1 MYASVEWIAA
11 GMIEAWEKERQFA
24 FVLGP
29 QKLAQVVASEKKAVD
44 DVGVPTTRVVLESSS
59 RMFQLNLSKSLSLP
73 LYGTA
78 ITVINV
84 LLTDLPSCKE

>member
-29 QKLAQVVASEKKAVD
+29 QKFVASEKKAVD

-84 LLTDLPSCKE
+84 LLTDVPSCKE